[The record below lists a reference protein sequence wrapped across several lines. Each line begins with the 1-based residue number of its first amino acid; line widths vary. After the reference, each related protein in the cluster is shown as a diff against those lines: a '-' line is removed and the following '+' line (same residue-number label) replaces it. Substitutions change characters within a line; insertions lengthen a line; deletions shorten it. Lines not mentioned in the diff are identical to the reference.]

1 MPVYMCCSP
10 QALATEVGWIGHAE
24 AVKLQYDSTLPNA
37 EALVVAAAA
46 QLGFSLVDPNQASQF
61 RLAKIGE
68 GGHTGVSDQ
77 KHCLRLGRGGGAAG
91 LDRVQL
97 TGTQAM
103 RANAACYEGKTLE
116 SEYPALSPRQEA
128 QRRQALGSAKTKADL

>member
-1 MPVYMCCSP
+1 MCMCGSP
-10 QALATEVGWIGHAE
+10 QALATEVGWIGRAE

-37 EALVVAAAA
+37 EALVVAAAE
-46 QLGFSLVDPNQASQF
+46 QHGFLLADPTKASHF

-68 GGHTGVSDQ
+68 GGHDGVSDQ

>member
-1 MPVYMCCSP
+1 M
-10 QALATEVGWIGHAE
+10 GWIGRSE
-24 AVKLQYDSTLPNA
+24 AVKLQYDSTAPNA
-37 EALVVAAAA
+37 EASVVAAAA
-46 QLGFSLVDPNQASQF
+46 NLGFIFVHEPSKALQF

-68 GGHTGVSDQ
+68 GGHAGVSDQ

-103 RANAACYEGKTLE
+103 RANAACYAGKTRE

-128 QRRQALGSAKTKADL
+128 QRRQALGTAKAKADL